1 MALELIRKENDIK
14 KLSDEQLDGL
24 ADEIRRFLI
33 EKISGPAGILRRT
46 WALSN

>member
-14 KLSDEQLDGL
+14 KLSDEQLGGL

-33 EKISGPAGILRRT
+33 EILRRT